1 MPQFATITSFYT
13 FQGNTKARA
22 TNVNT
27 NFSNFRGHLL
37 PIDPNTISCIGD
49 TYDVGSVE
57 HRFNKGWFNY
67 IEYDRPTTT
76 CSVTQYS
83 NTAVT
88 AGSLVTQINSVSV
101 SEIGSYYSK
110 VNIPLTSGVS
120 EIKIG
125 EVTISALKHSSF
137 VQNLQT
143 STAQHDFLCAGV
155 TACSLAPNYGLKRNN
170 NSATT
175 TAGSSYG
182 FIVYNS
188 ISGDVISQTGAT
200 TITSLAGTITV
211 NTLGRPIIIDVVFR
225 GEYYIDRKTTT
236 VSNLVMDCILDLY
249 SPPGITKLIGDYFEI
264 AKSYE
269 TVGTIGIEVGPIGF
283 SGSRRYIVLASASTY
298 NFYCKTSVQNPITG
312 TGANA
317 YYYFRIYGGVIS
329 ARELL

>member
-83 NTAVT
+83 NIAVT

-101 SEIGSYYSK
+101 SEIGSYYDK

-125 EVTISALKHSSF
+125 GATTSSIQQSGPWF
-137 VQNLQT
+137 
-143 STAQHDFLCAGV
+143 SRKITAF
-155 TACSLAPNYGLKRNN
+155 
-170 NSATT
+170 TT
-175 TAGSSYG
+175 TALKNQMARSTSSFSATLGAFFITGSTISLEVIGKGSLVESHVNCIFSITSVPVTTSIG
-182 FIVYNS
+182 FVYN
-188 ISGDVISQTGAT
+188 
-200 TITSLAGTITV
+200 
-211 NTLGRPIIIDVVFR
+211 VVYR
-225 GEYYIDRKTTT
+225 
-236 VSNLVMDCILDLY
+236 
-249 SPPGITKLIGDYFEI
+249 
-264 AKSYE
+264 
-269 TVGTIGIEVGPIGF
+269 
-283 SGSRRYIVLASASTY
+283 ASTDPTASTSNVFNCEY
-298 NFYCKTSVQNPITG
+298 RSSDTGISTYTFYGSDYLALTAG
-312 TGANA
+312 L
-317 YYYFRIYGGVIS
+317 YYFAATFSNSFGTNTTYKINTTFKV
-329 ARELL
+329 RETI